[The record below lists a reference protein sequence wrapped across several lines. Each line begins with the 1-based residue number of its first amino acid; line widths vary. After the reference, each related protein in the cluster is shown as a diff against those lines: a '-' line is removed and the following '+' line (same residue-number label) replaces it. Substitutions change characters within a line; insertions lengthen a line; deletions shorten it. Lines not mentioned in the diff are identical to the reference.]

1 MSRGKGTQTP
11 NETAETLE
19 SPGTGS
25 ADTVE
30 GRGGIL
36 ILLPTAG
43 YPAKDR
49 LQQSSGLNLHQ
60 PSIAAYLWSLY
71 PGHPLSCNRSHK
83 ADVQA
88 YPQLSLRSHVDKAP
102 SCSLDHPR
110 EDAGPT
116 RARDHLLPSLCV
128 GFHVPLLLL
137 LHRRL
142 HCTYTNFSESERSQT
157 RSE

>member
-1 MSRGKGTQTP
+1 M
-11 NETAETLE
+11 
-19 SPGTGS
+19 
-25 ADTVE
+25 E

-36 ILLPTAG
+36 VLLPTAG
-43 YPAKDR
+43 SPAKDR

-110 EDAGPT
+110 MLAAPEPGITCCLPCVLAFMFLYCFYCTEDFT
-116 RARDHLLPSLCV
+116 VH
-128 GFHVPLLLL
+128 
-137 LHRRL
+137 
-142 HCTYTNFSESERSQT
+142 TQTSQKVSGV
-157 RSE
+157 RQGVSD